1 MFPAPA
7 LQHLERRA
15 AFIQSVQGGNVG
27 IVFLQS
33 KRGDEIS
40 ISPTDRSPE
49 LAFDA
54 TLVQLLWDGQQF
66 TFGRYGILELQTMD
80 YHGSYRYA
88 VANLQRSLRMHGA
101 EFPAQLQ
108 ENQRWLSDHIEG
120 PNIANVFKRTFYQ
133 IMLKFQI
140 GADETCTGCVL
151 ALPASVWDSPCSML
165 LLRTGRR
172 FQVRPPYVFPTT
184 APRVGQDNLI
194 SCRFDHDAGLLRRL
208 EDVVEIDSHPSRVRL
223 HHGETEASGKVALSD
238 PGIPRRAVAALALGG
253 GSLDDLLEPLHGQMF
268 LMMGMTRKVEM
279 DPAPPQHRSLEQG
292 PGASLVGISAVVAA
306 CCRPGCDRT
315 PASTARDSAR
325 HIGPVLPTR
334 SAIR

>member
-1 MFPAPA
+1 MSLPRAGPTAAGSRGTSLVNVPEHVGLSVVPGPA

-151 ALPASVWDSPCSML
+151 ALPASVWDSPARCYCYEQVGDS
-165 LLRTGRR
+165 RSGRPMSFR
-172 FQVRPPYVFPTT
+172 L
-184 APRVGQDNLI
+184 PR
-194 SCRFDHDAGLLRRL
+194 H
-208 EDVVEIDSHPSRVRL
+208 E
-223 HHGETEASGKVALSD
+223 
-238 PGIPRRAVAALALGG
+238 
-253 GSLDDLLEPLHGQMF
+253 
-268 LMMGMTRKVEM
+268 
-279 DPAPPQHRSLEQG
+279 
-292 PGASLVGISAVVAA
+292 
-306 CCRPGCDRT
+306 
-315 PASTARDSAR
+315 
-325 HIGPVLPTR
+325 
-334 SAIR
+334 